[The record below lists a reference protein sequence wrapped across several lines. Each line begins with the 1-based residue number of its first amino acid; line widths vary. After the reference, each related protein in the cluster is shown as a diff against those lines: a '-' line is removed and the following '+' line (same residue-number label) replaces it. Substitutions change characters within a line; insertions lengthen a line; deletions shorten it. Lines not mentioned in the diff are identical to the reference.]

1 LVGATTLLERLT
13 GDVPGSL
20 RASVL
25 LARAQYIGNKL
36 EAAQRA
42 LHTCLRLDESS
53 ADTYLLLAEISLRQ
67 GDFKEASNYVEQGTF
82 DALGSWLAL
91 IAVVTVREGARGG
104 GGGKQKGG
112 NKNFS
117 QTTI

>member
-1 LVGATTLLERLT
+1 MDPSSPPSQALVGATTLLERLT

-67 GDFKEASNYVEQGTF
+67 GDFKEASNYVEQGAF
-82 DALGSWLAL
+82 
-91 IAVVTVREGARGG
+91 
-104 GGGKQKGG
+104 
-112 NKNFS
+112 
-117 QTTI
+117 